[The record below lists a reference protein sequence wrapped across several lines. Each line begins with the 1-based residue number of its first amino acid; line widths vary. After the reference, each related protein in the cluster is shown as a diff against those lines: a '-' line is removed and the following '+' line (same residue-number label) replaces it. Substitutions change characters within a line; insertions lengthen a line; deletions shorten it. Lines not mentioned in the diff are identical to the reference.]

1 MKRTLGMLVFVVS
14 ACLAVASTAGAT
26 RDGQVCRS
34 FKQAGKSYTYE
45 TLGSGWTCASARPWI
60 VKLSRDHVGT
70 VTKNVPLKNG
80 PSGYHCFADPLS
92 RGGHATAGA
101 CIKGTIAFPK
111 SGFAWTGS

>member
-1 MKRTLGMLVFVVS
+1 MKRTLGTLVFVVL
-14 ACLAVASTAGAT
+14 ACMAAASTVGASGN
-26 RDGQVCRS
+26 GQVCRS

-45 TLGSGWTCASARPWI
+45 TLGSGWTCTSAKAWI

-70 VTKNVPLKNG
+70 VTKNTPLENG
-80 PSGYHCFADPLS
+80 PSGYHCFANPFS
-92 RGGHATAGA
+92 RRGRATAGD